1 MSELNPHESDLVL
14 GGQNSPPTNAA
25 ILGGLAGIK
34 QRLASE
40 SISERLSAL
49 NDAVQYGEH
58 AIDLV
63 LVALRHR
70 AKEVRSLAETLLR
83 DRLGDA
89 GQRAFLD
96 DVNIIRY
103 FTMIENWKQK
113 IYFNSNS
120 EENRISDPKYT
131 AYEIEINI
139 GRWIYGGN
147 PERALE
153 LMNRDPRISE
163 LQALIFKIRD
173 CDYNFFDDKRKFE
186 SFRIAFDTLNS
197 IHSSIENLKLLK
209 LCEDK
214 EDWNRDDDD
223 EREYDYD
230 EGTYSGPKYKY
241 KNPHVY
247 PVDLRPLLKL
257 FPNLEYLSINGNFH
271 NFFSSN
277 NQELNDFRSDRASG
291 SKLKTLIIDD
301 ENVNRTIYSLYP
313 TDFPEL
319 EYFEIWFNDDENI
332 VPTVKAIGSILSG
345 KAAPKLK
352 YLGLLNCQMA
362 DDLVKVLMQTPII
375 ENLAVLDLRMGAMTD
390 IGFRHILDCQ
400 KLGNLKFLY
409 VSQNC
414 ISSNAF
420 SGREQPNFEICMG
433 TQYRSKEARD
443 SSINRY
449 TRSYE

>member
-1 MSELNPHESDLVL
+1 MSEFNSHESDLVL
-14 GGQNSPPTNAA
+14 GRQTPPPTNAA
-25 ILGGLAGIK
+25 ILGGLAGVK

-40 SISERLSAL
+40 SIVERLSAL
-49 NDAVQYGEH
+49 NDAVQYGES
-58 AIDLV
+58 AIDL
-63 LVALRHR
+63 ALAALSDR
-70 AKEVRSLAETLLR
+70 AKEVRYLAETLLR
-83 DRLGDA
+83 DRLGDT

-96 DVNIIRY
+96 NVNIIRY
-103 FTMIENWKQK
+103 FTKIENWKQK
-113 IYFNSNS
+113 IYFNSDS

-131 AYEIEINI
+131 AYEIEVTI
-139 GRWIYGGN
+139 GRWGGYRGKL
-147 PERALE
+147 ERDLK
-153 LMNRDPRISE
+153 LMSKDPRISE

-173 CDYNFFDDKRKFE
+173 LNYNFFDDKRKFE
-186 SFRIAFDTLNS
+186 SFRVAFDTLNS

-214 EDWNRDDDD
+214 EDWNRDDDA
-223 EREYDYD
+223 RDYNSG
-230 EGTYSGPKYKY
+230 EGTYSGPKYK
-241 KNPHVY
+241 NSHVY
-247 PVDLRPLLKL
+247 PVDLRPLLTL
-257 FPNLEYLSINGNFH
+257 FPDLEYLSINGNFH

-277 NQELNDFRSDRASG
+277 NQQLNDFRSDRSSG
-291 SKLKTLIIDD
+291 SKLKTLIIDN
-301 ENVNRTIYSLYP
+301 ENVNRTIHSLYP

-319 EYFEIWFNDDENI
+319 EYFEIWFNDNKNI
-332 VPTVKAIGSILSG
+332 VPTVKAISLILSG

-352 YLGLLNCQMA
+352 YLGLRNCLMA
-362 DDLVKVLMQTPII
+362 DDLVKALMQTPII

-443 SSINRY
+443 NSINRY